1 MTEQTNRNTDIREA
15 LYNDRLVGPAPR
27 IQRPREGAGTLWG
40 LLVDLDADLLKP
52 NPWFPPA
59 DTAEAFYTAI
69 RPALG
74 RHEVLRHAEIRDSGR
89 WLHAII
95 YFAEPVELKTAR
107 EQERWTALH
116 RVLIGSVPA
125 DPSAPA
131 LIALSRPV
139 GSLNGKTGRPVRVLK
154 AADEI
159 PASILIEWSE
169 EVNRKP
175 FLTLGR
181 TLFGDQRVSPCPY
194 CQTQGSHLDLGD
206 VVAYCYGPC
215 RQVRLARL
223 HEPFLA
229 ASRAGM
235 GAGGTAAEGEAP
247 GNKSPKRRKKRATPA
262 EAPALPVIP
271 TGQDAV
277 LEIHPGRVG
286 ALTIRFRRSAETD
299 GGEA

>member
-1 MTEQTNRNTDIREA
+1 MAFTDISEA
-15 LYNDRLVGPAPR
+15 FYNNRPVGPAPQ
-27 IQRPREGAGTLWG
+27 IQLPREAVVRLWG
-40 LLVDLDADLLKP
+40 LVVDLDADLLKP

-74 RHEVLRHAEIRDSGR
+74 RHEALRHAEIRDTGR

-95 YFAEPVELKTAR
+95 HFAEPVELKTAR
-107 EQERWTALH
+107 DQERWSAIH
-116 RVLIGSVPA
+116 RIVMASVPA

-131 LIALSRPV
+131 LVGLSRAV
-139 GSLNGKTGRPVRVLK
+139 GGFNGKTGRPVRVLK

-159 PASILIEWSE
+159 PASVLTNWGE
-169 EVNRKP
+169 EVSRKP

-181 TLFGDQRVSPCPY
+181 ALFGASRVTPCPY
-194 CQTQGSHLDLGD
+194 CQGPGSHLDLGD
-206 VVAYCYGPC
+206 VLAYCYGPC

-235 GAGGTAAEGEAP
+235 GAGGTASAEEGTP
-247 GNKSPKRRKKRATPA
+247 GKKSSKRRKKRATPA
-262 EAPALPVIP
+262 EVSALPVIP
-271 TGQDAV
+271 IEQDAV
-277 LEIHPGRVG
+277 LEIDPGRVG